1 MALFKWFKKNKKE
14 EIKEQETQQHLT
26 QEETTDET
34 VNEQTEQQTD
44 EDILEDVP
52 QNVIENLQEQTTNDQ
67 IKITTEDIDDKI
79 QGFTEDVLNNVLDED
94 LEDLE
99 EDFLQ
104 EETEITEQIL
114 DDALEDLL
122 QEGDL
127 SNHIAENEINNQIGK
142 NLSQQIA
149 STIKQEINEQLDNKK
164 KQDSLDDLEQ
174 INQEEILQQETEQQE
189 TEQENKNKGF
199 FSKIKQG
206 LSKTRDSILN
216 GVEQVLSS
224 FTKIDEELF
233 EELEESLIMSDIG
246 VETSVYIIEK
256 VREIVKTEKIKDV
269 AQIKNVIIGVICGI
283 LEEETEPFNLK
294 SPSVIL
300 VIGVNGVG
308 KTTTIGKLAN
318 NFKNDGK
325 KVLLAAGD
333 TFRAAAIDQLQVW
346 GERSGID
353 VIKHQEGSD
362 PAAVVF
368 DAIQASKARG
378 TDILICDTAGRLHNK
393 KNLMEELKKIARI
406 VNRENPDA
414 QVETLLVLDATTGQN
429 ALQQAKLFNE
439 VADITGI
446 VLTKLDGTAK
456 GGVVI
461 AIKNELKIP
470 VRFIGVGEG
479 IEDLRPFDAT
489 EFSKALFE

>member
-1 MALFKWFKKNKKE
+1 MGFFKWLKKNKKDENIEESNINLQEEAQEIEDISEKETQEVDDIGEE
-14 EIKEQETQQHLT
+14 EIQEVENISEEETQEIEDISEKEIQEVEDISEEET
-26 QEETTDET
+26 QEIEDISEE
-34 VNEQTEQQTD
+34 EQDIEKFKD
-44 EDILEDVP
+44 IKKKEDIL
-52 QNVIENLQEQTTNDQ
+52 NT
-67 IKITTEDIDDKI
+67 
-79 QGFTEDVLNNVLDED
+79 
-94 LEDLE
+94 LE
-99 EDFLQ
+99 EKK
-104 EETEITEQIL
+104 EEE
-114 DDALEDLL
+114 
-122 QEGDL
+122 
-127 SNHIAENEINNQIGK
+127 AEE
-142 NLSQQIA
+142 
-149 STIKQEINEQLDNKK
+149 EPKK
-164 KQDSLDDLEQ
+164 
-174 INQEEILQQETEQQE
+174 
-189 TEQENKNKGF
+189 KGF
-199 FSKIKQG
+199 FAKIKMG

-246 VETSVYIIEK
+246 VETSVYIMNK
-256 VREIVKTEKIKDV
+256 VREIVKEERIKEV
-269 AQIKNVIIGVICGI
+269 SEIKNVIIRVISNI
-283 LEEETEPFNLK
+283 LEENIEEFSLK
-294 SPSVIL
+294 SPTVIL
-300 VIGVNGVG
+300 IIGVNGVG

-318 NFKNDGK
+318 NYKREGK
-325 KVLLAAGD
+325 KVILAAGD

-368 DAIQASKARG
+368 DAIQAGKARG
-378 TDILICDTAGRLHNK
+378 ADILICDTAGRLHNK

-414 QVETLLVLDATTGQN
+414 QIETLLVLDATTGQN
-429 ALQQAKLFNE
+429 ALQQAKLFSE
-439 VADITGI
+439 VSDITGI

-479 IEDLRPFDAT
+479 IEDLRPFDAK
-489 EFSKALFE
+489 EFSKALFN